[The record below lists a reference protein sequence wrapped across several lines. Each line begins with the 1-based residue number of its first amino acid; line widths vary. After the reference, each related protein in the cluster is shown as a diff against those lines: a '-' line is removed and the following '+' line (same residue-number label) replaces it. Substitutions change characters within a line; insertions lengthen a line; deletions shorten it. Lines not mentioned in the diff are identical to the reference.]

1 VITFTDEEGNFVRD
15 IEVFPG
21 NRQIVTNLETGKALT
36 FVTNGP
42 LFFALNPDGSGS
54 VTITG
59 PSLGLPVTSGQGL
72 FWMSGRFVLEFDA
85 EGNETSIDFNGRMVD
100 VCALLAA

>member
-1 VITFTDEEGNFVRD
+1 
-15 IEVFPG
+15 
-21 NRQIVTNLETGKALT
+21 
-36 FVTNGP
+36 
-42 LFFALNPDGSGS
+42 
-54 VTITG
+54 
-59 PSLGLPVTSGQGL
+59 VTSGQGL